1 MKFDSII
8 TKIRVLMIS
17 IIFILLV
24 ILTFFLDEE
33 RLWGFEKI
41 MLCVVASIFTFFFPP
56 TVKYIIN

>member
-24 ILTFFLDEE
+24 ILIFFLDEE

-41 MLCVVASIFTFFFPP
+41 MLCVVASIFTFFS
-56 TVKYIIN
+56 TNS